1 MAGESCDDS
10 CTGLSHT
17 GRKVWSSFAILELI
31 GHFYCVT
38 KFKHSMSLIRMK
50 VIYEP
55 QDKKDMRAWL
65 AKVLVIKDSIK
76 FVKWIEEKVLPY
88 RINDSIEFS

>member
-38 KFKHSMSLIRMK
+38 EIKHSLSLMKDGKLHMNLKIR
-50 VIYEP
+50 
-55 QDKKDMRAWL
+55 
-65 AKVLVIKDSIK
+65 K
-76 FVKWIEEKVLPY
+76 FCERDLLKYW
-88 RINDSIEFS
+88 

>member
-10 CTGLSHT
+10 CTGSSHT

-38 KFKHSMSLIRMK
+38 VIKHSMSLKKNEKLHTNLKIR
-50 VIYEP
+50 VICERDL
-55 QDKKDMRAWL
+55 Q
-65 AKVLVIKDSIK
+65 KVLKWNEEKELSYEIKDYVE
-76 FVKWIEEKVLPY
+76 FLKWNE
-88 RINDSIEFS
+88 